1 MPVKMHDLAVNGSL
15 AFQQA
20 IGPAFALAHAATSR
34 HTITRTFKHIFPDLC
49 KLLIELQP

>member
-1 MPVKMHDLAVNGSL
+1 MHDLAVNGSL

-34 HTITRTFKHIFPDLC
+34 HTITWTFKHIFPDLC